1 MNDIKWLDE
10 ALADLDYIGSYIA
23 LDNERASGQI
33 VRRIVEA
40 VAMLSWYP
48 KLGRVLAD
56 GDTRRLTITGTPYI
70 AFYRLR
76 DQIEILAVLHGAQKW
91 PDRSP
96 IESAVSPCCL
106 AALRPVVPAAVTR
119 GQGLDLAPALFK
131 GPL

>member
-10 ALADLDYIGSYIA
+10 ALADLDHIGSYIA
-23 LDNERASGQI
+23 LDNERAAGQI

-40 VAMLSWYP
+40 IAMLSWYP

-56 GDTRRLTITGTPYI
+56 GDTHRLTITATPYI

-91 PDRSP
+91 PDRFP
-96 IESAVSPCCL
+96 
-106 AALRPVVPAAVTR
+106 
-119 GQGLDLAPALFK
+119 G
-131 GPL
+131 